1 MWNKLLLKKQI
12 NRVGS
17 NINETI
23 KKQLQKAINDFPSL
37 QPTLSQKKKID
48 YGFHYLKYAV
58 LLSQPWKTIWSNKVD
73 AGPSNSHSMEK
84 SFNL

>member
-1 MWNKLLLKKQI
+1 
-12 NRVGS
+12 VGS

-37 QPTLSQKKKID
+37 QPTLWQKKKID

-58 LLSQPWKTIWSNKVD
+58 LLSQPWKTI
-73 AGPSNSHSMEK
+73 
-84 SFNL
+84 